1 MRGRIFLGGAAL
13 AGAAVFAAVGAASG
27 PDGPTLTTVPSALPK
42 AAAYAPASQLSPEL
56 RQTMVAQG
64 SMPLENPQ
72 GIIGWYGYENDAPS
86 ADNPALP
93 QMVPAPGGTTEAQ
106 KTEPD
111 KNTYLVLEN
120 QTGADPNS
128 AYGTHF
134 LFQGHEAAARDAQG
148 NKLGYITRINLDA
161 DTAHR
166 VTLLASKD
174 VTGAPIS
181 TIDGSTWDPWAQRLL
196 LTTESTSAPIYAATA
211 GYPSQVEDV
220 SGALGRGGYEG
231 IQNDSAGNL
240 WIVEDIGGAVK
251 GATTAKQPNSF
262 VYRYVPAKPGD
273 LKNGRLQALQVL
285 NHAGQPI
292 TVESQAAL
300 MAPDQVAVHSYGV
313 TLPTRWVT
321 VHDTAVDGTAP
332 FNANTAAKA
341 AKATPFKRPE
351 NGVFRPGSKF
361 RDFYF
366 SETGDT
372 NATSPENG
380 DPTTGAGGAGGWGG
394 VFELTQS
401 SPSASTGRI
410 TMLYR
415 GNQSVTGL
423 DNIQF
428 LSRDLVTL
436 GEDAGDTLHTQRKA
450 LDSAYVFDVETDYS
464 TGAQPTRWLAEGRDP
479 SATLDAGA
487 GGFGRNDGDNE
498 ITGIHVSNGDPGP
511 DGILG
516 ARTPHLDHGEWR
528 WFWTQQHGDNVTWE
542 VTLASEDH

>member
-13 AGAAVFAAVGAASG
+13 AGAAVFAAMGAASG

-181 TIDGSTWDPWAQRLL
+181 TIDGSTWDPWAHASSSRPRARRRRSMRPRPA
-196 LTTESTSAPIYAATA
+196 TRPRWRTSRARSDGAATRA
-211 GYPSQVEDV
+211 SRTTPPAISGSSRT
-220 SGALGRGGYEG
+220 SGAR
-231 IQNDSAGNL
+231 
-240 WIVEDIGGAVK
+240 
-251 GATTAKQPNSF
+251 
-262 VYRYVPAKPGD
+262 
-273 LKNGRLQALQVL
+273 
-285 NHAGQPI
+285 
-292 TVESQAAL
+292 
-300 MAPDQVAVHSYGV
+300 
-313 TLPTRWVT
+313 
-321 VHDTAVDGTAP
+321 
-332 FNANTAAKA
+332 
-341 AKATPFKRPE
+341 
-351 NGVFRPGSKF
+351 
-361 RDFYF
+361 
-366 SETGDT
+366 
-372 NATSPENG
+372 
-380 DPTTGAGGAGGWGG
+380 
-394 VFELTQS
+394 
-401 SPSASTGRI
+401 
-410 TMLYR
+410 
-415 GNQSVTGL
+415 
-423 DNIQF
+423 
-428 LSRDLVTL
+428 
-436 GEDAGDTLHTQRKA
+436 
-450 LDSAYVFDVETDYS
+450 
-464 TGAQPTRWLAEGRDP
+464 
-479 SATLDAGA
+479 
-487 GGFGRNDGDNE
+487 
-498 ITGIHVSNGDPGP
+498 
-511 DGILG
+511 
-516 ARTPHLDHGEWR
+516 
-528 WFWTQQHGDNVTWE
+528 
-542 VTLASEDH
+542 